1 MSGSQFG
8 NSEHLQL
15 DLSSKTCKN
24 LIFDLN
30 MLNFLMKFDY
40 LTDAQLLQ
48 RLEIANIM
56 KSYRKAVIL
65 HNLQLHVHE
74 N

>member
-1 MSGSQFG
+1 
-8 NSEHLQL
+8 
-15 DLSSKTCKN
+15 
-24 LIFDLN
+24 
-30 MLNFLMKFDY
+30 MLNFHMKFEY